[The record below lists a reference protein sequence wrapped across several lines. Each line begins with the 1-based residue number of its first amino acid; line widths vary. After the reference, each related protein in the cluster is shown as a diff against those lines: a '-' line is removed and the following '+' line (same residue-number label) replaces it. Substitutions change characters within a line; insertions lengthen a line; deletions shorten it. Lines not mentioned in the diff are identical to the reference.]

1 MRLVLLGPPG
11 SGKGT
16 QGRLL
21 TQKLSLP
28 LFGMGDI
35 LREEVARA
43 TPLGNLVGPVIA
55 QGGFPPS
62 ELVSRALFGRLGG
75 LDNFIL
81 DGYPRDLLQAESLEK
96 FLEEKASPLTHV
108 IFFHLEPKVL
118 LERLLARETC
128 QACGAPHTRVSHRGE
143 GGEPNK
149 RIDGD
154 AADFSHSLKV
164 CSFCGGRVFVTRP
177 DDRQDV
183 AAERIRAS
191 QERDLV
197 VLNYYKDRGILH
209 QVDASQSVAQVT
221 KCLLSLEGIKTPD
234 VLETS

>member
-1 MRLVLLGPPG
+1 VRLVLLGPPG

-21 TQKLSLP
+21 TQNLSLP
-28 LFGMGDI
+28 LFGVGDI
-35 LREEVARA
+35 LRQEVAHA
-43 TPLGNLVGPVIA
+43 TPLGNLVAPVIA

-75 LDNFIL
+75 VEEFIL
-81 DGYPRDLLQAESLEK
+81 DGYPRDLLQAESLEE
-96 FLEEKASPLTHV
+96 FLEERDSPLTHA
-108 IFFHLEPKVL
+108 IFFHLEPEVL

-128 QACGAPHTRVSHRGE
+128 KTCGAPHTRA
-143 GGEPNK
+143 PNT
-149 RIDGD
+149 G
-154 AADFSHSLKV
+154 AAYSKGTGHSEEDSYPLKV
-164 CSFCGGRVFVTRP
+164 CSFCGGNVFVTRP

-191 QERDLV
+191 QERDRV

-209 QVDASQSVAQVT
+209 QLDASKSVPEVT
-221 KCLLSLEGIKTPD
+221 DCLLSVLGKNTPGILRGP
-234 VLETS
+234 